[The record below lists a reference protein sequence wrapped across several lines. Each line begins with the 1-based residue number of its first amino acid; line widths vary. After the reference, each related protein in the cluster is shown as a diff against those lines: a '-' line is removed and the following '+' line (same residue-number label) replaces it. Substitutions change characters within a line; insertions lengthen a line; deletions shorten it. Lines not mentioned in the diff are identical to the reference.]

1 MAARLFLLTEGARAA
16 REGQRGER
24 EESDRGEVG
33 PAHEEEASRSAETA
47 ERGKRASYP
56 FGGERGYRRRVP
68 FGNRGAGLLL
78 YAQVALAGAL
88 LGGLG
93 CSSDPAMGSVG
104 AVFGRDNDTHALY
117 VRDVPEGLGAE
128 EAGLLPGD
136 EIVMIDGLYVRD
148 LDRKEITRR
157 LRGEVGTKVDLTVL
171 RGSEVN
177 RISVKRTALRS
188 NDDVKPKEERVDP

>member
-1 MAARLFLLTEGARAA
+1 
-16 REGQRGER
+16 
-24 EESDRGEVG
+24 
-33 PAHEEEASRSAETA
+33 
-47 ERGKRASYP
+47 
-56 FGGERGYRRRVP
+56 VP
-68 FGNRGAGLLL
+68 NENRGAALLL
-78 YAQVALAGAL
+78 STLGALAGAV
-88 LGGLG
+88 LGAAG
-93 CSSDPAMGSVG
+93 CGSDPAIGSVG

-136 EIVMIDGLYVRD
+136 EIVMIDGHYVRD
-148 LDRKEITRR
+148 LDRKEITQR

-188 NDDVKPKEERVDP
+188 NDDVKPKEERIDP